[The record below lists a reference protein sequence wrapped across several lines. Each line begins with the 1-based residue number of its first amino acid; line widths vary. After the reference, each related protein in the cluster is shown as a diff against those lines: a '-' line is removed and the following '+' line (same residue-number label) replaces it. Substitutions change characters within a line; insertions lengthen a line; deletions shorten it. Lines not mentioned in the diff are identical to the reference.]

1 MVNIDNLVNE
11 WAYRC
16 EKGYPDM
23 DSPSDLRVLKSILK
37 EQGISLSQ
45 FQEQEEQEESKKI
58 SSSSIIDLIKSMEK
72 DNILKDKHLKF
83 LSQYLNSR
91 PFKEKMDDYLSSK
104 NINDKTFS
112 KDETPANDRVFQI
125 LQDQDQLEKF
135 IKYIDNPLKLSDLPK
150 KGNLYNELKG
160 ASGLNDDSIQKLLHL
175 KGTEGGRGVGKAE
188 IFLSLFFGDVK
199 MRVVGKGDL
208 TWNNEYLEVKGSAA
222 RLGGREVPW
231 KGYKNSILGKLAQ
244 EYDKSDK
251 NITTLINN
259 LADEEGI
266 NLSRLKEGLKELAN
280 EAYGSSN
287 IIDKVIDEL
296 SDGDL
301 KNDNE
306 VMKTL
311 VTLYYSHYAQAEGA
325 KYFIFTN
332 TATVGGKMSKNN
344 SIYQIFSAENIL
356 ELVKNKQVTFP
367 GRPNIGDLYPSL
379 LTIR

>member
-1 MVNIDNLVNE
+1 MGNIDNLVNE

-58 SSSSIIDLIKSMEK
+58 SSSSIIDLIKNMEK

-188 IFLSLFFGDVK
+188 IFLSMFFGDCK

-208 TWNNEYLEVKGSAA
+208 SWNDEYLEVKGSAA
-222 RLGGREVPW
+222 RLGGRDVPW

-344 SIYQIFSAENIL
+344 SIYQIFSAEDIP
-356 ELVKNKQVTFP
+356 ELVKNKQIIFP
-367 GRPNIGDLYPSL
+367 GRPNIEDLYPSL

>member
-16 EKGYPDM
+16 KKGYPDM
-23 DSPSDLRVLKSILK
+23 DSPSDLRLLKVILK
-37 EQGISLSQ
+37 EEGITIPQ
-45 FQEQEEQEESKKI
+45 FQEQEEKEESKKI

-72 DNILKDKHLKF
+72 NNILKDKHLKF

-160 ASGLNDDSIQKLLHL
+160 ASVLNDDSIQKLLHL

-188 IFLSLFFGDVK
+188 VFLSLFFGDVK

-266 NLSRLKEGLKELAN
+266 NLSRLKEGFKELAN

-287 IIDKVIDEL
+287 LIDKVINEL
-296 SDGDL
+296 SDSDL
-301 KNDNE
+301 KSDDK
-306 VMKTL
+306 VMEAL
-311 VTLYYSHYAQAEGA
+311 VILYYSNYAQAEGA
-325 KYFIFTN
+325 KHFIFTN
-332 TATVGGKMSKNN
+332 TATVKGKMSKNN

-356 ELVKNKQVTFP
+356 ELVKNKQITFP

>member
-16 EKGYPDM
+16 KKGYPDM

-58 SSSSIIDLIKSMEK
+58 SSSSIIDLIKNMEK

-91 PFKEKMDDYLSSK
+91 PFKEKMDGYLSSK

-112 KDETPANDRVFQI
+112 KDETPANDQVFQI

-135 IKYIDNPLKLSDLPK
+135 IKYINNPLKLSDLPP
-150 KGNLYNELKG
+150 KGNLYSELKG
-160 ASGLNDDSIQKLLHL
+160 ASELNDDSIQKLLHL

-188 IFLSLFFGDVK
+188 VFLSLFFGDVK

-208 TWNNEYLEVKGSAA
+208 SWNDEYLEVKGSAA
-222 RLGGREVPW
+222 RLGGRDVPW

-287 IIDKVIDEL
+287 IIDKIIDEL
-296 SDGDL
+296 SDSDL
-301 KNDNE
+301 KSDDK
-306 VMKTL
+306 VMKVL
-311 VTLYYSHYAQAEGA
+311 VTLYYNHYAQAEGA
-325 KYFIFTN
+325 KHFIFTN
-332 TATVGGKMSKNN
+332 TATVGGQMSKNN
-344 SIYQIFSAENIL
+344 AKYQIFSAENIP
-356 ELVKNKQVTFP
+356 ELVKNKQVIFP

-379 LTIR
+379 LTIK